1 MKQYLHSLDY
11 ALWLATIALQWLFL
25 YVALRHAARRQSPR
39 FLWFVVFLCLK
50 STALLAISHLLPYSV
65 YFWTFYAA
73 VAIETVLL
81 VTVVYEIFNST
92 FDPVGVLPA
101 GSIARLLAF
110 LMVSASLVIIAASWH
125 PALTSGF
132 VDSVTALLRTAHWTV
147 VFLAA
152 LALWSLVMYSRSQAI
167 PWRSRTAG
175 IASGFLFSMSVNC
188 FVLAGLCFAPQSWFT
203 WLNRSYNA
211 AFLVT
216 LVMWLQTVCR
226 PEEIA
231 LDLPAPEVLRK
242 LNAAIAEMRTAAR
255 QLKIAQS
262 LHPELKEE

>member
-1 MKQYLHSLDY
+1 MKQYLHSFDY
-11 ALWLATIALQWLFL
+11 ALWLATISLQWLFL
-25 YVALRHAARRQSPR
+25 YVAVRQTVRRQSPR
-39 FLWFVVFLCLK
+39 FLCFVVFLCLK
-50 STALLAISHLLPYSV
+50 STALLAISHLLPYAA
-65 YFWTFYAA
+65 YFWTFYAG

-101 GSIARLLAF
+101 GSIARVLAF
-110 LMVSASLVIIAASWH
+110 LMVGASLVITAAFWR
-125 PALTSGF
+125 PALTSDF
-132 VDSVTALLRTAHWTV
+132 VDSITALLRTAHRTV

-152 LALWSLVMYSRSQAI
+152 LALWSLVVYARSLAI

-188 FVLAGLCFAPQSWFT
+188 FVLAGLCFSPQSWFT

-211 AFLVT
+211 ASFVA
-216 LVMWLQTVCR
+216 LVMWFRAIRR
-226 PEEIA
+226 PEKIS

-242 LNAAIAEMRTAAR
+242 LNAAIAEMRTATR

-262 LHPELKEE
+262 LHPKLEEE